1 MLMDLRIFMIW
12 LLLVLS
18 IGQGIGQSSN
28 PFEIQSRLDSLYAEN
43 PVAVVDAPVVSED
56 ISTGIGLNT
65 ENPFNVDHVPLRK
78 STLETSSKLI
88 PKKQKTDS
96 KEANP
101 ILVFFTCLVSLFL
114 LAIVATTR
122 RSLFGKLLKSLAND
136 NFLKLTYREE
146 NAGRNGPFLI
156 LYLIFLINAA
166 TLAYL
171 FIGQDKYNGWQMW
184 GFLFGGIS
192 LIYIMRNIFMHVI
205 SWIFPVERE
214 TRQYNFLIAVF
225 NSFLGLILLPLNLV
239 AAYGPQSMTSIVMY
253 SALIVISLFYL
264 LRSARGFLLGLI
276 NYGSQVFHFFL
287 YLCAFEIVPIL
298 LIIRVLRDLS
308 TVS

>member
-1 MLMDLRIFMIW
+1 MYLRFLSIW
-12 LLLVLS
+12 LLIVLS
-18 IGQGIGQSSN
+18 TGQAVAQSSN

-43 PVAVVDAPVVSED
+43 PVTVVDAPVVSED
-56 ISTGIGLNT
+56 ISTGIELDT

-122 RSLFGKLLKSLAND
+122 RSLFGKLLKSLGND

-171 FIGQDKYNGWQMW
+171 FIGQDRYTGWQMW

-192 LIYIMRNIFMHVI
+192 LIYIMRNIFMNVI

-214 TRQYNFLIAVF
+214 TRQYNFLITVF
-225 NSFLGLILLPLNLV
+225 NAFLGLILLPLNLV

-253 SALIVISLFYL
+253 TALIIIGLFYL